1 MKLGIIG
8 GSGLNELLGMTD
20 SREEIIQTPYGLPSS
35 PLQSG
40 KYGGCELVFL
50 SRHGKGHTIQ
60 PHEINY
66 RANIAAMK
74 MLGVTHILSIS
85 AVGSLKKQIRPRDVV
100 IVDQYF
106 DRSKQP
112 PQEQTFFGSG
122 IVGHITFADPV
133 CPELSSLA
141 ARVLKEAIRKSDDPK
156 RRVFSGGT
164 YVNMAGPAFSTRAES
179 RFYKN
184 MGFSVI
190 GMTNLAEAKLARE
203 AEICYTTAAFV
214 TDFDCW
220 HESREPVTLEM
231 ILGHMAANR
240 DLSCKLVQAVAQ
252 EFSKLP
258 RNCACPGAMANAI
271 VTSRE
276 CIAQEVREK
285 YAVIFGKYLK

>member
-20 SREEIIQTPYGLPSS
+20 SREEIIETPYGMPSA
-35 PLQSG
+35 PLQTG
-40 KYGGCELVFL
+40 KYDGSELVFL

-112 PQEQTFFGSG
+112 PQEQTFFGNG

-133 CPELSSLA
+133 CPELSELA
-141 ARVLKEAIRKSDDPK
+141 AKAVKEAIKNSDDPS
-156 RRVFSGGT
+156 RRVFKKGT

-179 RFYKN
+179 RFYRS

-220 HESREPVTLEM
+220 HETKEPVTLEM
-231 ILGHMAANR
+231 ILGHLAANR
-240 DLSCKLVQAVAQ
+240 DLSCQLIRLAAK

-258 RNCACPGAMANAI
+258 RKCACPDAMANAI
-271 VTSRE
+271 VSNRD
-276 CIAQEVREK
+276 CIPPEIRQK
-285 YAVIFGKYLK
+285 YAVIFGKYLN

>member
-8 GSGLNELLGMTD
+8 GSGLNELLGMTET
-20 SREEIIQTPYGLPSS
+20 REEFPETPYGRPSA
-35 PLQSG
+35 PLQTG
-40 KYGGCELVFL
+40 KYGGCELIFL

-66 RANIAAMK
+66 KANIAAMK

-85 AVGSLKKQIRPRDVV
+85 AVGSLRKKIRPRDVV

-112 PQEQTFFGSG
+112 PQDQTFFGDG

-133 CPELSSLA
+133 CPELSTLA
-141 ARVLKEAIRKSDDPK
+141 ADALEKAIKDSDDPR
-156 RRVFSGGT
+156 RRVFRSGT

-179 RFYKN
+179 RFYRA

-190 GMTNLAEAKLARE
+190 GMTNLTEAKLARE
-203 AEICYTTAAFV
+203 AEICYATAAFV

-220 HESREPVTLEM
+220 HESKEPVTLEM
-231 ILGHMAANR
+231 ILGHMAANK
-240 DLSCKLVQAVAQ
+240 DLSCKLVQIAAQ

-258 RNCACPGAMANAI
+258 RKCACPHAMASAV
-271 VTSRE
+271 VTDPA
-276 CIAQEVREK
+276 CIPPETREK
-285 YAVIFGKYLK
+285 YSLIFGKYLK